1 VQRDEFIGEV
11 QARAGLTSPV
21 EAERATRATLETLAE
36 HLASSAATRL
46 AAQLPYE
53 IGEHLRRVVA
63 AAADDPDGDAG
74 LGADTFF
81 ARVAERAGV
90 DRPAATFHA
99 RAVLETT
106 DEATTGA
113 LLDYLRAQLPRRQER
128 VLDTAGTAAP
138 TRI

>member
-36 HLASSAATRL
+36 HLTGSAALRL

-63 AAADDPDGDAG
+63 APDYPDDDAG

-81 ARVAERAGV
+81 ARVAEREGV
-90 DRPAATFHA
+90 DRPAANFHA
-99 RAVLETT
+99 RAVLEIT

-113 LLDYLRAQLPRRQER
+113 LMDYLRAQLPRRDDR
-128 VLDTAGTAAP
+128 VPAGSGAP
-138 TRI
+138 TRT